1 MLFPTM
7 LRAPRLLTTLP
18 LLALVLTGAVSSAHA
33 ATAVKSPATARAA
46 TPRVVVP
53 KAVTAKATATR
64 ASAAEPDV
72 RSASMLVLDTQ
83 TSAVLLARN
92 ADQAAPIASITKLMT
107 SLVVVEA
114 NQPMDEVI
122 TVTADDQ
129 RATLGNRSHL
139 AVGTKLSRGELMHLA
154 LMASENRAA
163 NALGR
168 SYPGGMPALV
178 AAMNAK
184 AAELG
189 MSRSHFVEP
198 TGLSSQNVASPQ
210 DLSRLVAAAARQP
223 TLRRYSTDAKFS
235 VRAGRQEVQ
244 FVNTNLLVRGSGWD
258 IVLQKTGHIN
268 EAGQCLVMKTLIE
281 GRDVIIVLLNSF
293 GKYTR
298 TADARRIRKW
308 MESTSG
314 WRNAI
319 TLAQTRTAGSGSGRL
334 ASID

>member
-1 MLFPTM
+1 MLVPKM
-7 LRAPRLLTTLP
+7 LRALRLLPTLP
-18 LLALVLTGAVSSAHA
+18 LLAMVLPGTLAPAHA
-33 ATAVKSPATARAA
+33 ANAA
-46 TPRVVVP
+46 GSAPMH
-53 KAVTAKATATR
+53 AA
-64 ASAAEPDV
+64 ASEPDV
-72 RSASMLVLDTQ
+72 RSASMLVLDAQ
-83 TSAVLLARN
+83 TSAVLLARKP
-92 ADQAAPIASITKLMT
+92 DQAAPIASITKLMT

-114 NQPMDEVI
+114 NQPMDEII
-122 TVTADDQ
+122 TISAEDQ

-139 AVGTKLSRGELMHLA
+139 AVGTKLTRAELMHLA

-168 SYPGGMPALV
+168 SYPGGLPALV
-178 AAMNAK
+178 TAMNAK
-184 AAELG
+184 AAALG
-189 MSRSHFVEP
+189 MTRSHFVEP

-223 TLRRYSTDAKFS
+223 TLRRFSTDAKFS

-258 IVLQKTGHIN
+258 IALQKTGHIN

-314 WRNAI
+314 WRNTI
-319 TLAQTRTAGSGSGRL
+319 TLAQTRTASSGAGRL
-334 ASID
+334 SNAD